1 MILETCICYTSA
13 MMNECCSFGWL
24 SNICIC
30 KYMSDGMNYAIKLS
44 CIAYPSRF
52 CKSLVE
58 TLPYHCDYTW
68 KGWAHTPI
76 CIDDKRQVF
85 VSL

>member
-30 KYMSDGMNYAIKLS
+30 KCLSDGMNYAIKSS

-58 TLPYHCDYTW
+58 TLPHHCAWLHLEGMGTDTEVY
-68 KGWAHTPI
+68 
-76 CIDDKRQVF
+76 RR
-85 VSL
+85 